1 MLETLTLMPEQMFG
15 EAGNRKRMIT
25 FYTKAKGSSHIASN
39 KPCQDNGAHYQK
51 DGVHIVVV
59 CDGHGGESYVRSDI
73 GSKLASQAAIDKIL
87 HFIETTPFDLLK
99 GVKGAVTAVP
109 TIDPRVGNDGRKR
122 EVSELSESELDL
134 LKQNLQYVKA
144 VNAFPEIENAFRTLF
159 NEIIEL
165 WKMKI
170 MEHLSE
176 NPFSQK
182 EKQRVGSKRIEKAYG
197 TTLMAAVRT
206 PKYWFAFHIGDGKLF
221 ACNKLMQWFEPVPW
235 DCNCFLNV
243 TTSLCD
249 YAPVNE
255 FRYAFDGTGNF
266 PLAFALGSDG
276 IDDTFIRTELIQK
289 FYSNL
294 LKVFNEQ
301 DTEEAKSGLTK
312 YLSELSKRGSHDDMS
327 VAAIIDTE
335 YLPKALDYYAIISEV
350 GTLSNEKNKKQNA
363 IDIIQ
368 NKIDESK
375 KLLEQKTIARDEEA
389 KKTWI
394 WWMEMIKTR
403 SNKKSVYDSM
413 SKEVLEIQSEIA
425 RDSVQLEEMQGQL
438 NEWILISKARV
449 AELRQQANELES
461 EIYPNSDKP
470 EMINSIDDPVTNTLP
485 VSEDYEEMDNPNE
498 VYEKATIA
506 RLSDEKIA
514 ELDSESEAQA
524 KEILNNDNPNK
535 E

>member
-1 MLETLTLMPEQMFG
+1 MFG
-15 EAGNRKRMIT
+15 EAGNRKIMIT

-39 KPCQDNGAHYQK
+39 KPCQDSGAHYQK

-59 CDGHGGESYVRSDI
+59 CDGHGGESYVRSDV
-73 GSKLASQAAIDKIL
+73 GSQLASQIAIDKIL
-87 HFIETTPFDLLK
+87 TFIDNTPFDLLK
-99 GVKGAVTAVP
+99 GVKGAVTVIP
-109 TIDPRVGNDGRKR
+109 TIDPRIAKDGRKR

-144 VNAFPEIENAFRTLF
+144 ANAFPEIENAFRALF
-159 NEIIEL
+159 KEITESWRI
-165 WKMKI
+165 KI
-170 MEHLSE
+170 GEHLAE

-182 EKQRVGSKRIEKAYG
+182 ERQSVGSKRIEKAYG

-206 PKYWFAFHIGDGKLF
+206 PNYWFAFHIGDGKLL

-235 DCNCFLNV
+235 DCNCFLNI

-249 YAPVNE
+249 YSPVKE

-276 IDDTFIRTELIQK
+276 IDDTFIRTELIHK

-301 DTEEAKSGLTK
+301 EIEDAKSDLTK

-335 YLPKALDYYAIISEV
+335 YLPKALEYYAIISEV
-350 GTLSNEKNKKQNA
+350 RTLSNEKNNRQSS
-363 IDIIQ
+363 IDLIQ
-368 NKIDESK
+368 NKIEEYTK
-375 KLLEQKTIARDEEA
+375 RLEQKIIARDDEA
-389 KKTWI
+389 RRI
-394 WWMEMIKTR
+394 WNWWKEMLHTK
-403 SNKKSVYDSM
+403 SSKMSVYDSI
-413 SKEVLEIQSEIA
+413 SGEVLEIQSKIA
-425 RDSVQLEEMQGQL
+425 RYSAKLEEMQVQL
-438 NEWILISKARV
+438 NKWIEISKARV
-449 AELRQQANELES
+449 AELRQHACELES
-461 EIYPNSDKP
+461 EICPNSDRP
-470 EMINSIDDPVTNTLP
+470 QIIVSIDNSVSNTLL
-485 VSEDYEEMDNPNE
+485 VSEETGDTDNPNE